1 MFWPF
6 TFWINCSSDLK
17 NFANSW
23 PSASNF
29 QSFSRSLEQFFLT
42 VGQINFGNKIPF
54 LIHSS
59 QHYQFPI
66 YVQQAWEDPYQRSL
80 TGLWQHNSTQQKHG
94 SVNATCWVSMIY
106 TEYYGRVSSHYTAA
120 LSDFIPPLP
129 HTLIL
134 SYGSV
139 SKVLALWLFPNFSTH
154 KILHKRFS
162 QTYL

>member
-1 MFWPF
+1 MCQIRANFDVQQDVQLWNLF
-6 TFWINCSSDLK
+6 LAMNSYSILQVCMKFAYIVTGLVFLVSYWISD
-17 NFANSW
+17 N
-23 PSASNF
+23 
-29 QSFSRSLEQFFLT
+29 
-42 VGQINFGNKIPF
+42 V
-54 LIHSS
+54 S

-139 SKVLALWLFPNFSTH
+139 
-154 KILHKRFS
+154 
-162 QTYL
+162 